1 MANKVSHTE
10 ENLEHIEHG
19 LSKAEVFIEKYQR
32 TLFYAGAAVIL
43 LAGAYLGYKYWYQV
57 PLEEEAQAQL
67 FRAQQLFEIDS
78 LQLALNGDGSFLGLT
93 DVADQYSSTLAGD
106 AACFYAGVA
115 YLHLG
120 QYEDALTYLK
130 RSKGKDWL
138 GKALL
143 LGNMGDAYSELGDL
157 DKAARYYKKAAGVSD
172 NSMTAPRFFAKAA
185 LVLEKQ
191 GNYAEAIRL
200 YEKIQ
205 HNFANTTEA
214 NDAEKHIARAK
225 VLSAKE

>member
-1 MANKVSHTE
+1 MAKKVSHTQ

-32 TLFYAGAAVIL
+32 TLLYAGIAAII
-43 LAGAYLGYKYWYQV
+43 LAGAYLGYKYWYKA

-67 FRAQQLFEIDS
+67 FQAQQWFGADS
-78 LQLALNGDGSFLGLT
+78 LQMALNGDGSFLGLT
-93 DVADQYSSTLAGD
+93 DVADQYSSTAAGN
-106 AACFYAGVA
+106 AACFYAGIA

-120 QYEDALTYLK
+120 QYEDALAYFK

-143 LGNMGDAYSELGDL
+143 LGNIGDAYSELGDL
-157 DKAARYYKKAAGVSD
+157 DEAARYYKKAAGVSD
-172 NSMTAPRFFAKAA
+172 NAMTAPRFFAKAA

-205 HNFANTTEA
+205 HNFSNTTEA

-225 VLSAKE
+225 VLSGKE